1 MPNIIK
7 NESKMDNILERASK
21 GLVAPER
28 LLANL
33 AGMNVFSPLLHSKVD
48 KHRQDFDIK
57 GAKHLADTLVINK
70 NDDASVS
77 IGFSKAGKR
86 SYIARFLNDG
96 WEEFNQYGGPYG
108 HHEGEYF
115 WEKTEKETHEELSE
129 AMKKVVKE
137 IMDKKM
143 GV

>member
-1 MPNIIK
+1 MPNIIE
-7 NESKMDNILERASK
+7 NESKMDNALEQASK
-21 GLVAPER
+21 GFTAPER
-28 LLANL
+28 LSVNL
-33 AGMNVFSPLLHSKVD
+33 AGMKVFSPVLHSKVD

-57 GAKHLADTLVINK
+57 GAKHLADTLVINE
-70 NDDASVS
+70 NDNASVS

-86 SYIARFLNDG
+86 AYIARFLNDG
-96 WEEFNQYGGPYG
+96 WDEYNQYGGPYG

-115 WEKTEKETHEELSE
+115 WEKTENETHENLSKTME
-129 AMKKVVKE
+129 QIVKN